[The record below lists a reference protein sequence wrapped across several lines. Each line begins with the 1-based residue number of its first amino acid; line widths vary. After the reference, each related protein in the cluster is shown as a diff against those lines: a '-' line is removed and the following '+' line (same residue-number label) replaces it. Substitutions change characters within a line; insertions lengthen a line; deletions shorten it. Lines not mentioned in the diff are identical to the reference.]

1 MSDLFTIKIDTNP
14 SPWLHNYVEIEFSK
28 SKLQPVVDEL
38 VLECSGKNY
47 NSAYSYDPLVERVI
61 RKRWDESCGSV
72 VPFMKAIRKMLLDQ
86 CPDGADW
93 SDGYVAS
100 ARSIRDKLVWMSPG
114 FVEARRY
121 SDLYGG

>member
-14 SPWLHNYVEIEFSK
+14 SPWLHDYVEIEFSK
-28 SKLQPVVDEL
+28 SKLQPIVDEL
-38 VLECSGKNY
+38 VLECSGKY
-47 NSAYSYDPLVERVI
+47 FNSAYSYDPLVERVI

-72 VPFMKAIRKMLLDQ
+72 VPYLKAIRKMLLDQ
-86 CPDGADW
+86 SPDGAGW
-93 SDGYVAS
+93 SNGYVAS